1 MTFELLKGISDEET
15 AQILARFR
23 RRKFS
28 RGEVVFHEGDP
39 ADTLHLI
46 SRGLFS
52 VEKITPLGD
61 TAMLAVLGPGAF
73 FGELALLAPDARR
86 TATVAALEA
95 SETRALHRDDLEGI
109 RRDHPSVTDA
119 LIRALVAQVDRLS
132 NRLSESLFV
141 SADERVVRRL
151 RELTAMFE
159 RPGEETLIPLTQE
172 QLAAIAG
179 TSRATANRV
188 LRDLERAGTLRL
200 QRRGTVVAD
209 ADALANARPARR
221 R

>member
-1 MTFELLKGISDEET
+1 MGFELLAGISEQEAT
-15 AQILARFR
+15 EVLSQFR

-39 ADTLHLI
+39 ADTLHLVA
-46 SRGLFS
+46 RGLFG
-52 VEKITPLGD
+52 VEKILPLGD
-61 TAMLAVLGPGAF
+61 TSLLAVLGPGAF
-73 FGELALLAPDARR
+73 FGELALLSADAHR
-86 TATVAALEA
+86 TATVAAIED
-95 SETRALHRDDLEGI
+95 SETRSIHRDDLERI
-109 RRDHPSVTDA
+109 RRAHPSVTEA

-132 NRLSESLFV
+132 HRLSESLYV

-151 RELTAMFE
+151 RELGAMFE

-179 TSRATANRV
+179 TSRATTNRV

-200 QRRGTVVAD
+200 QRRGTVVTD
-209 ADALANARPARR
+209 SDALAKARPRARR
-221 R
+221 